1 MQISKRLEA
10 VADMVTPGC
19 TLADIGTD
27 HAYIPIYLV
36 QTGKIPHAIAMDV
49 NQGPLERAKE
59 HIDTYGLEQK
69 IETRLSDGLA
79 ALAKGEAEQI
89 LIAGM
94 GGPLIVKI
102 LKEGSEKIME
112 KSVLILQ
119 PQSEIHL
126 VRAYL
131 EEIGYL
137 IIRENIVFEDG
148 KYYPMMKAVHKTQLV
163 QEEQGKTMDDLQLR
177 YGPLLLQ
184 QKHPVLF
191 AYAKREEMLN
201 LRILDSLKGQRSE
214 TAAARIKEVEYELS
228 LIRQVLA
235 KEAASDK

>member
-27 HAYIPIYLV
+27 HAYIPIYLA
-36 QTGKIPHAIAMDV
+36 QAGKIPHAIAMDV

-59 HIDTYGLEQK
+59 HIHTYGLEEK

-79 ALAKGEAEQI
+79 ALKPGEAEQI
-89 LIAGM
+89 VIAGM
-94 GGPLIVKI
+94 GGPLTVRI
-102 LKEGSEKIME
+102 LKDGAEKITE
-112 KSVLILQ
+112 KTILILQ
-119 PQSEIHL
+119 PQSEIHV

-131 EEIGYL
+131 EEIGYA
-137 IIRENIVFEDG
+137 IIRENIIFEDG
-148 KYYPMMKAVHKTQLV
+148 KYYPMMQAVSTTQLA
-163 QEEQGKTMDDLQLR
+163 QEEQTKTLDDLQLR
-177 YGPLLLQ
+177 YGPLLLE

-191 AYAKREEMLN
+191 AYAKREETLN
-201 LRILDSLKGQRSE
+201 LRILESLKDQTSE

-235 KEAASDK
+235 KEVASEK